1 MSEKIHTARYH
12 VGVDLGQRRDFTA
25 IVVIQDQ
32 LLMTGR
38 RCPRT
43 FAPVLLRRRQVL
55 LAKRVGLGT
64 EYQKIV
70 DTVGQ
75 LTRLRQMAHGDKY
88 VAVDTTGVGLAVLE
102 MLRRENLAGQLLPVV
117 FTGGEVTRYAG
128 GQYNVPKGELMH
140 GLAVELERRELQ
152 VGRLLRNWPEMV
164 RELSGMRR
172 DLAGGG
178 VRWRSVGEHDDLVMA
193 LALAVWSL
201 RRVSLPSGKEL
212 EVRPERLPLF

>member
-12 VGVDLGQRRDFTA
+12 LGVDLGQRRDFTA
-25 IVVIQDQ
+25 IVIVRDM
-32 LLMTGR
+32 LATTGKK
-38 RCPRT
+38 CPLT
-43 FAPVLLRRRQVL
+43 FAPVLQRRRQVL
-55 LAKRVGLGT
+55 LAERIGLGT

-70 DTVGQ
+70 ESVGQ

-102 MLRRENLAGQLLPVV
+102 MLRREHLAGQLLPVV
-117 FTGGEVTRYAG
+117 FTGGEVTRYVG

-152 VGRLLRNWPEMV
+152 VGRRLRNWPEMV
-164 RELSGMRR
+164 RELS
-172 DLAGGG
+172 G

-193 LALAVWSL
+193 LALAVWSM
-201 RRVSLPSGKEL
+201 RRASLPSGKEL